1 MSVSRSSTRTSA
13 AVVGASWMVFAGAAF
28 AVTNSA
34 MQYLTMV
41 QGLSSTS
48 ATFWQYLISLLA
60 MLPVIWRI
68 GANGLRTE
76 QLALHIFRVLLAALG
91 VQFWVAGLANGVP
104 IWQAIALL
112 MTSPFFVTI
121 GAALFLRERA
131 NGQRWAAT
139 VVGFIG
145 GMIILNPWDDAF
157 QLVAFLPIIAALL
170 WGSSI
175 LCMKKLEERE
185 SPQSVT
191 LYLLLLLTPVN
202 LVLAL
207 LAPGGLAI
215 PLGMSMW
222 WLVILAGLLGA
233 IAQGSLAM
241 AYEKVEAAYLQP
253 FDHLKLP
260 FNVLCGFLI
269 FGWVPPGNLWLGA
282 ALIIGA
288 SLYTVHVERKQ
299 T

>member
-1 MSVSRSSTRTSA
+1 MSTSRSSTGTSV
-13 AVVGASWMVFAGAAF
+13 AVIGASWMVFAGASF
-28 AVTNSA
+28 AITNSA
-34 MQYLTMV
+34 MQYLTMT

-48 ATFWQYLISLLA
+48 ATFWQYFISLIA
-60 MLPVIWRI
+60 MVPVIWRI
-68 GANGLRTE
+68 GLDGLRTQ
-76 QLALHIFRVLLAALG
+76 QLGLHIFRVFLAALG

-121 GAALFLRERA
+121 GATVFLCEKA
-131 NGQRWAAT
+131 SVQRWIAT
-139 VVGFIG
+139 LVGFVG

-157 QLVAFLPIIAALL
+157 QLVAVLPIVAALL

-175 LCMKKLEERE
+175 LCMKKLEENE

-191 LYLLLLLTPVN
+191 LYLLLFLTPVN

-207 LAPGGLAI
+207 IAPGGLVL
-215 PLGMSMW
+215 PVGMTMW

-241 AYEKVEAAYLQP
+241 AYEKVDAAYLQP

-260 FNVLCGFLI
+260 LNVLCGFI
-269 FGWVPPGNLWLGA
+269 VFGWVPPGNLWFGA

-288 SLYTVHVERKQ
+288 SLYIVHVERKQ
-299 T
+299 D

>member
-1 MSVSRSSTRTSA
+1 MSTSRSSARASA
-13 AVVGASWMVFAGAAF
+13 AVVGASWMIFAGAAF
-28 AVTNSA
+28 AITNSA
-34 MQYLTMV
+34 MQYLTMT

-48 ATFWQYLISLLA
+48 ATFWQYLISLIA
-60 MLPVIWRI
+60 MVPVIWRI
-68 GANGLRTE
+68 GFAGLRTK
-76 QLALHIFRVLLAALG
+76 QLGLHVFRVVLAALG

-121 GAALFLRERA
+121 GAAAFLGEKA
-131 NGQRWAAT
+131 SGQRWLAT
-139 VVGFIG
+139 VVGFVG
-145 GMIILNPWDDAF
+145 GMIILSPWDDTF
-157 QLVAFLPIIAALL
+157 QLVAFLPIVAALL

-175 LCMKKLEERE
+175 LCMKKLEEND

-191 LYLLLLLTPVN
+191 LYLLLLLTPIN
-202 LVLAL
+202 LALAL
-207 LAPGGLAI
+207 LAPSGLAL
-215 PLGMSMW
+215 PVGMNMW
-222 WLVILAGLLGA
+222 WLVVLAGLLGA

-241 AYEKVEAAYLQP
+241 AYQRVDAAYLQP

-260 FNVLCGFLI
+260 LNVLCGFLV

-288 SLYTVHVERKQ
+288 SLYIVHVERKS

>member
-1 MSVSRSSTRTSA
+1 MSSSRSSTRASA

-28 AVTNSA
+28 AITNSA

-48 ATFWQYLISLLA
+48 ATFWQYLISLVA

-68 GANGLRTE
+68 GVDGLHTE
-76 QLALHIFRVLLAALG
+76 QLALHIFRVFLAALG

-121 GAALFLRERA
+121 GAALFLRETASR
-131 NGQRWAAT
+131 QRWAAT
-139 VVGFIG
+139 AVGFVG
-145 GMIILNPWDDAF
+145 GMIILSPWDDAF

-202 LVLAL
+202 FVLAF
-207 LAPGGLAI
+207 LAPGGLAM
-215 PLGMSMW
+215 PVGMNMW
-222 WLVILAGLLGA
+222 WLIILAGLLGA

-241 AYEKVEAAYLQP
+241 AYEKVDAAYLQP

-260 FNVLCGFLI
+260 LNVLCGFLI

-299 T
+299 N

>member
-1 MSVSRSSTRTSA
+1 MSTSRSSMRTSA
-13 AVVGASWMVFAGAAF
+13 AVVGASWMIFAGAAF
-28 AVTNSA
+28 AITNSA
-34 MQYLTMV
+34 MQYLTLV

-48 ATFWQYLISLLA
+48 ATFWQYFVSLVV

-68 GANGLRTE
+68 GFVGLKTT
-76 QLALHIFRVLLAALG
+76 QLGLHVFRVILAALG
-91 VQFWVAGLANGVP
+91 VQFWIAGLANGVP

-121 GAALFLRERA
+121 GAAAFLREKA
-131 NGQRWAAT
+131 SGQRWLAT
-139 VVGFIG
+139 AIGFVG
-145 GMIILNPWDDAF
+145 GMIILSPWDETF
-157 QLVAFLPIIAALL
+157 QLVALLPIVAALL

-175 LCMKKLEERE
+175 LCMKKLEEKE

-191 LYLLLLLTPVN
+191 LYLLLLLTPIN

-207 LAPGGLAI
+207 LAPSGLEL
-215 PLGMSMW
+215 PVGMSMW

-233 IAQGSLAM
+233 IANGSLAM
-241 AYEKVEAAYLQP
+241 AYERVDAAYLQP

-260 FNVLCGFLI
+260 LNVLCGFLV
-269 FGWVPPGNLWLGA
+269 FGWAPPGNLWLGA

-288 SLYTVHVERKQ
+288 SLYIVHVER
-299 T
+299 TSS